1 MNFLKKLRNIFR
13 FQKKEESRDT
23 TNSKNSIDKRFE
35 EEKLIFEEKN
45 ILKEVDN
52 SVLENKIRLKSAQFP
67 LKSKVVILK
76 NAIKKLDNVEIKAL
90 SYIVK
95 SYSLIISKD
104 KEFFFIN
111 LKNEESGIEMK
122 IETRLENEEQF
133 LLYEKEYLV
142 GKDKE
147 IEIINNGFNENVNY
161 KISLIKYIKIKITAF
176 LCLYYPEILK
186 SKKYYIDKDGEKIIS
201 NVGEYLKSFLEQR
214 NRKFSYDELQK
225 YFELE
230 LDKRLFEKINYDEN
244 GNFYFEIKEK
254 DYFISQYILNEVVD
268 GDQGSYF
275 KIDFNEFIS
284 LKELNELEFE
294 ELPYFKIYD
303 GFDEGKKIRFYRNG
317 KKDFVQT
324 IFNIQKDDIM
334 II

>member
-1 MNFLKKLRNIFR
+1 MNFLRKLRNIFR
-13 FQKKEESRDT
+13 FQKKEVDENT
-23 TNSKNSIDKRFE
+23 TGSKKLIDERFE

-45 ILKEVDN
+45 ILKEADN
-52 SVLENKIRLKSAQFP
+52 LVLENKIKQKSAQFP
-67 LKSKVVILK
+67 LKSKIVILK
-76 NAIKKLDNVEIKAL
+76 NMIKKLDNVEIKAL
-90 SYIVK
+90 AYIVK
-95 SYSLIISKD
+95 SYSLVISKD
-104 KEFFFIN
+104 KEFLFIN
-111 LKNEESGIEMK
+111 LRNEESGDEIK
-122 IETRLENEEQF
+122 IEIGLENEEQF
-133 LLYEKEYLV
+133 LLYEKEYLI
-142 GKDKE
+142 GKDEE
-147 IEIINNGFNENVNY
+147 IEIINNSFNENVNY

-230 LDKRLFEKINYDEN
+230 LDKKLFEKISHDEN
-244 GNFYFEIKEK
+244 GNFYFEINEK
-254 DYFISQYILNEVVD
+254 DYFITRYILNEETHED
-268 GDQGSYF
+268 NGSYF
-275 KIDFNEFIS
+275 KVDFNEFIT

-294 ELPYFKIYD
+294 ELPSFKIYN

-324 IFNIQKDDIM
+324 MFNIQKDDIM